1 MPSSIFE
8 KEQKRISNNFK
19 HLPFKRVARWT
30 FLLSPQIPWNWTNE
44 IFEILDVSIN
54 QQVTVS
60 NALGAVN
67 GDLGQFGTGMVGE
80 SEQFGIGRVGDDP
93 IQCCTPATCYKD
105 WLD

>member
-1 MPSSIFE
+1 MPSSTFE
-8 KEQKRISNNFK
+8 KKPKRISNTFK
-19 HLPFKRVARWT
+19 HLPFKTVARWT

-44 IFEILDVSIN
+44 ILEILDTSIN

-60 NALGAVN
+60 NALGAVV
-67 GDLGQFGTGMVGE
+67 GDLGQFGTGRDGE
-80 SEQFGIGRVGDDP
+80 LGQFGTGRVGDEP

>member
-8 KEQKRISNNFK
+8 KEPKRISNTFK
-19 HLPFKRVARWT
+19 HLPFKTVARWT

-44 IFEILDVSIN
+44 ILEILDIPIN

-60 NALGAVN
+60 NVLGAVN
-67 GDLGQFGTGMVGE
+67 GNLGQFGTGMVGE
-80 SEQFGIGRVGDDP
+80 LGQFGTGRVGDDP